1 MKNKQIK
8 KLNRENKEHG
18 ISKNTMILRYTHF
31 YNVRPR
37 SSDPFDIV
45 TYWVY
50 KISYDIWTDGMIKLP
65 KIKKH
70 TCDTHLI
77 NNGRADFWNIF
88 LSYY

>member
-8 KLNRENKEHG
+8 KLNKKNKEQG

-45 TYWVY
+45 TYYIKRVTTSWTNS
-50 KISYDIWTDGMIKLP
+50 ISNAILY
-65 KIKKH
+65 
-70 TCDTHLI
+70 
-77 NNGRADFWNIF
+77 
-88 LSYY
+88 SYVFDVPIGKSCSDLL